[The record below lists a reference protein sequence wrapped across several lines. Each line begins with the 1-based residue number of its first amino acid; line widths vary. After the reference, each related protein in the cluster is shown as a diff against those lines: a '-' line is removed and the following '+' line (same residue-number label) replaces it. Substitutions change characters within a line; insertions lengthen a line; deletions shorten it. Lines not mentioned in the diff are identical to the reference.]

1 MDQVDSYIRGVLEE
15 LVLITTPSNKLHL
28 KIYIEGEY
36 ICTQKTIWFLM
47 IMSPYNQIELFAFSA
62 YFLKYPL

>member
-1 MDQVDSYIRGVLEE
+1 MSHGSGGLLHQGVLEE

-36 ICTQKTIWFLM
+36 IITQK
-47 IMSPYNQIELFAFSA
+47 N
-62 YFLKYPL
+62 